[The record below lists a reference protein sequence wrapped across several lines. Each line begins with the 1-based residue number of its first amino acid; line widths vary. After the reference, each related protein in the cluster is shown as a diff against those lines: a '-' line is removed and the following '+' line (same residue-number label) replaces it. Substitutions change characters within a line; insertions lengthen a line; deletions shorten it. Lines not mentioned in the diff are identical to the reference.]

1 MELRQLEVFLEVART
16 MNFTRAAENLLI
28 AQPAISKS
36 IQKLEQE
43 LQLTLIDRTSKQIT
57 LTPEGIVFLH
67 HTHEILTKVSDMK
80 TEMNELR
87 GLEKG
92 EIRIGLPSM
101 YGSYF
106 FPPLIKEF
114 KRSYQH
120 LQISVVEEGTMQI
133 QRLVERKEIDLGIIV
148 VDNPPEQLGYFPLL
162 LEEMVVCVPL
172 SHPFSEKSS
181 ISYRDLIQEPLVL
194 FKEGYLQ
201 RNLILESSKI
211 TGVTP
216 NVTFS
221 SNQLS
226 LIKSLVREGLGIT
239 LFLRTVVDSD
249 PHLTAV
255 SLEPPAFLQLAIAW
269 NKNSYLSVAS
279 QALLHFI
286 KNRKHTI

>member
-1 MELRQLEVFLEVART
+1 MEFRQLEVFLEIART
-16 MNFTRAAENLLI
+16 MNFTRAAENLHI

-43 LQLTLIDRTSKQIT
+43 LQLTLIDRTSKQIS
-57 LTPEGIVFLH
+57 LTPEGKVFLH
-67 HTHEILTKVSDMK
+67 HAKAILTQVNDMK
-80 TEMNELR
+80 TEMYELR

-101 YGSYF
+101 FGSYY

-114 KRSYQH
+114 KKSYQH

-133 QRLVERKEIDLGIIV
+133 QRLVERKEIDLGIIL
-148 VDNPPEQLGYFPLL
+148 VDEPPEELDYYPLL
-162 LEEMVVCVPL
+162 QEEMVVCVPV
-172 SHPFSEKSS
+172 SHSFAQKRFVT
-181 ISYRDLIQEPLVL
+181 YHDLIQEPLVL
-194 FKEGYLQ
+194 FKEGYFQ
-201 RNLILESSKI
+201 RHLILESSKI
-211 TGVTP
+211 TGVSP

-226 LIKSLVREGLGIT
+226 LIISLVREGLGIT

-249 PHLTAV
+249 PNLTAIP
-255 SLEPPAFLQLAIAW
+255 LEPPAFLQLAVAW

-286 KNRKHTI
+286 KNRKK

>member
-1 MELRQLEVFLEVART
+1 MEFRQLEIFLELAQT
-16 MNFTRAAENLLI
+16 MNFTRAAENLHI

-43 LQLTLIDRTSKQIT
+43 LQLTLIDRTSKQIS
-57 LTPEGIVFLH
+57 LTPEGKVFLYH
-67 HTHEILTKVSDMK
+67 AHKILATVGDMK

-101 YGSYF
+101 FGSSF

-114 KRSYQH
+114 KKTYQH

-148 VDNPPEQLGYFPLL
+148 VDNPPEELDYFPLL
-162 LEEMVVCVPL
+162 LEEMAVCVPM
-172 SHPFSEKSS
+172 SHPFAQKNS
-181 ISYRDLIQEPLVL
+181 ITYHDLIQEPLVL
-194 FKEGYLQ
+194 FKEGYFQ
-201 RNLILESSKI
+201 RHLILESSKI

-226 LIKSLVREGLGIT
+226 FIKSLVREGLGIT
-239 LFLRTVVDSD
+239 LFLRTVIDSD

-255 SLEPPAFLQLAIAW
+255 SLEPPAFLQLAVAW

-279 QALLHFI
+279 QALLNFI
-286 KNRKHTI
+286 KNRKK